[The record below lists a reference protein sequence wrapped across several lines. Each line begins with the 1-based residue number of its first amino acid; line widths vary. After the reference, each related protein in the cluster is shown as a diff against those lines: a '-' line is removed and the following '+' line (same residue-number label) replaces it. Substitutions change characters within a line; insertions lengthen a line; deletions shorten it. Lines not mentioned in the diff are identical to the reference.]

1 MNDENI
7 FKKLKFNMNKA
18 FIGFKVPLI
27 GDASVGKTSII
38 SRFMEN
44 KFEDGA
50 KPTVGAA
57 NVSITIN
64 VEGQE
69 IPINLWD
76 TAGQER
82 YRSLIPLYT
91 RDTSL
96 IIIVFSMDN
105 LESFEHLPEW
115 YQKVHDECKVD
126 CPIFICGNKIDS
138 ENQHVNHEI
147 ATEWAAQNNC
157 QIIFTSAKDGTNI
170 NNLFHSVAQELSKK
184 KLCFQPNK
192 YLENPEPKKE
202 NECC

>member
-1 MNDENI
+1 MI
-7 FKKLKFNMNKA
+7 IHSKSCSIYMNKA

-38 SRFMEN
+38 SRFMDN
-44 KFEDGA
+44 KFTEGIHS
-50 KPTVGAA
+50 TVGAA

-64 VEGQE
+64 VDGQE
-69 IPINLWD
+69 IPLNIWD

-96 IIIVFSMDN
+96 IVIVFSMDN
-105 LESFEHLPEW
+105 FESFEHLPDW
-115 YQKVHDECKVD
+115 YQKVRDECKID

-138 ENQHVNHEI
+138 ENPHVNHEQ
-147 ATEWAAQNNC
+147 ATEWAAKNNC

-170 NNLFHSVAQELSKK
+170 NNLFYIIAEELSKK
-184 KLCFQPNK
+184 KLCLQQNEFTEK
-192 YLENPEPKKE
+192 LEPE
-202 NECC
+202 NEKGCC